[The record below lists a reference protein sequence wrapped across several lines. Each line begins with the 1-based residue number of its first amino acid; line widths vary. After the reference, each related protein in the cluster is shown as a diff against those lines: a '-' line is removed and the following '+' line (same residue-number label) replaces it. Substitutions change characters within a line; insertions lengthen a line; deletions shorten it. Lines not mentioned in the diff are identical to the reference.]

1 MIFLDTSVLIATAQV
16 SHPHHTSSRELW
28 KLCAREETAVSTHTL
43 AEIYSTLTGM
53 PPGLRLAPRD
63 AVAAIET
70 FLKRLTPVTLSPE
83 EYVEAMRR
91 TANLGLSGGM
101 ISDALHLA
109 CARKVDAQHI
119 YTWNDKHL
127 RLVAPDLA
135 DRISTP

>member
-1 MIFLDTSVLIATAQV
+1 LIFLDTSVLVATAQV
-16 SHPHHTSSRELW
+16 SHPHHTPSRELW
-28 KLCAREETAVSTHTL
+28 NVCAREETAVSSHTL

-83 EYVEAMRR
+83 EYLQAMRR
-91 TANLGLSGGM
+91 TAKLGHSGGM
-101 ISDALHLA
+101 IYDALHLA

-119 YTWNDKHL
+119 YTWNQKHF

-135 DRISTP
+135 DRITTP

>member
-1 MIFLDTSVLIATAQV
+1 MLVATAQV
-16 SHPHHTSSRELW
+16 SHPHHSRSRELW
-28 KLCAREETAVSTHTL
+28 NLCTREETAVSTHTL

-70 FLKRLTPVTLSPE
+70 FLKRLTPIALSPD
-83 EYVEAMRR
+83 EYLGAMRR
-91 TANLGLSGGM
+91 TADLGLSGGV
-101 ISDALHLA
+101 IYDALHLA

-119 YTWNDKHL
+119 YTWNQKHF

-135 DRISTP
+135 DRIATP